1 MESSTSF
8 LKKHTKGTIVL
19 VNLKSFGKRFI
30 CPRCNQEKVPDN
42 EIIYCGSCNVMTT
55 TACCLNKMQIEFV
68 VQDSKLQE
76 LLNLKST
83 FDVFKNGFTEAMQN
97 SKDKIALAKS
107 ILKKKIEVQYIESY
121 MRVLEILPI
130 EN

>member
-1 MESSTSF
+1 
-8 LKKHTKGTIVL
+8 
-19 VNLKSFGKRFI
+19 
-30 CPRCNQEKVPDN
+30 
-42 EIIYCGSCNVMTT
+42 
-55 TACCLNKMQIEFV
+55 MQIDFV
-68 VQDSKLQE
+68 VQDNKTHE

-83 FDVFKNGFTEAMQN
+83 FDVFKNGSTEAMQN

-107 ILKKKIEVQYIESY
+107 ILKKKNEVQYIESY

>member
-1 MESSTSF
+1 
-8 LKKHTKGTIVL
+8 
-19 VNLKSFGKRFI
+19 
-30 CPRCNQEKVPDN
+30 
-42 EIIYCGSCNVMTT
+42 
-55 TACCLNKMQIEFV
+55 MQIEFV
-68 VQDSKLQE
+68 VQDSKSQE

-97 SKDKIALAKS
+97 SKDKIALVKS

>member
-1 MESSTSF
+1 
-8 LKKHTKGTIVL
+8 
-19 VNLKSFGKRFI
+19 
-30 CPRCNQEKVPDN
+30 
-42 EIIYCGSCNVMTT
+42 MTT

-68 VQDSKLQE
+68 VQDSKSQE

>member
-1 MESSTSF
+1 M
-8 LKKHTKGTIVL
+8 
-19 VNLKSFGKRFI
+19 KSFDKRFI

-42 EIIYCGSCNVMTT
+42 EIIYWDSCNVMTT
-55 TACCLNKMQIEFV
+55 TDCCLSKMQIEFV
-68 VQDSKLQE
+68 VQDSETQE
-76 LLNLKST
+76 LLDLKST
-83 FDVFKNGFTEAMQN
+83 FNVFKNGFSEAMQN

-107 ILKKKIEVQYIESY
+107 ILKKKIEVQYTESD